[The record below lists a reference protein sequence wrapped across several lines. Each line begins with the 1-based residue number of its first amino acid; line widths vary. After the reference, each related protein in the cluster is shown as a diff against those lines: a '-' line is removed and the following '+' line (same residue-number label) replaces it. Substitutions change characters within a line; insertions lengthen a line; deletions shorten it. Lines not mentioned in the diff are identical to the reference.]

1 MDDSFKEK
9 LTDILKD
16 RISISEGTRANY
28 ARGEDAYEPV
38 LSQAVVFPESNEE
51 VSKILKLCNE
61 NKVPVVPFGT
71 GTSLEG
77 HAVGN
82 EKGITISLEKMN
94 KVLSVNAADF
104 DCRVQANV
112 TRKQLNEYLREDGV
126 FFPIDPGADA
136 ALGGMAACSASG
148 TMAVKY
154 GTMRTVVTG
163 LTVVLP
169 NGEII
174 KTGTRAKKSSAG
186 YNLTNLFIGSE
197 GTLGIITEV
206 HLRLS
211 PIPESIM
218 SAVCHFPD
226 LESAVLTAQEV
237 IQYGVPIARIEML
250 NKDQM
255 EISIKYSKLDKAEPL
270 PTLFFEFHGSEPS
283 NKESINIVEELS
295 KNNGG
300 SDFKWAESLEERNKL
315 WKARHE
321 IYYAVKSQGTNVKIY
336 ATDVCVPI
344 SKLVEC
350 IKFSENEIQQ
360 HGLKAPMVGHVG
372 DGNFHVTVIYD
383 PSKEGEY
390 EIIRNFSDKLID
402 KALELEGTITGEH
415 GIGLQKKKYLLR
427 EHADNLP
434 VMKAIAIASEEDLA
448 TAKIFQKHADM
459 LLFDSKPPSGA
470 SRPGGN
476 ALSFEWSL
484 VANQD
489 WRLPWMLA
497 GGIDVANLSL
507 AVEISGASAI
517 DVSSGVED
525 SKGFKSPVKI
535 KELLYFAATL

>member
-1 MDDSFKEK
+1 MNELLQKGLK
-9 LTDILKD
+9 QILNG
-16 RISISEGTRANY
+16 RFSLSESTRANY
-28 ARGEDAYEPV
+28 ARGEDSYEPV
-38 LSQAVVFPESNEE
+38 LSQAVAFPETNEE

-61 NKVPVVPFGT
+61 HKVPVVPFGT

-77 HAVGN
+77 HVVGN
-82 EKGITISLEKMN
+82 ENGITISLEKMN
-94 KVLSVNAADF
+94 KVLSVNGNDF

-136 ALGGMAACSASG
+136 ALGGMTATSASG

-154 GTMRTVVTG
+154 GTMRTIVSG
-163 LTVVLP
+163 LTVVLA
-169 NGEII
+169 NGDII

-255 EISIKYSKLDKAEPL
+255 EISIKYSKLENVEPL
-270 PTLFFEFHGSEPS
+270 PTLFFEFHGSESS
-283 NKESINIVEELS
+283 NKESIKIVEELS

-300 SDFKWAESLEERNKL
+300 NDFKWAESIEDRNKL

-321 IYYAVKSQGTNVKIY
+321 IYYAVKAQGTNVKIY
-336 ATDVCVPI
+336 ATDICVPI
-344 SKLVEC
+344 SNLVEC
-350 IKFSENEIQQ
+350 IKFSEKEIQQ

-383 PSKEGEY
+383 PAKKGEY

-415 GIGLQKKKYLLR
+415 GIGLQKKEYLLK
-427 EHADNLP
+427 EHPDNLP
-434 VMKAIAIASEEDLA
+434 LMKSIKRSLDVNNIMNPGKVFDL
-448 TAKIFQKHADM
+448 D
-459 LLFDSKPPSGA
+459 
-470 SRPGGN
+470 
-476 ALSFEWSL
+476 
-484 VANQD
+484 
-489 WRLPWMLA
+489 
-497 GGIDVANLSL
+497 
-507 AVEISGASAI
+507 
-517 DVSSGVED
+517 
-525 SKGFKSPVKI
+525 
-535 KELLYFAATL
+535 

>member
-1 MDDSFKEK
+1 MNELLQKELK
-9 LTDILKD
+9 QILNG
-16 RISISEGTRANY
+16 RFSLSESTRANY
-28 ARGEDAYEPV
+28 ARGEDSYEPV
-38 LSQAVVFPESNEE
+38 LSQAVAFPETNEE

-61 NKVPVVPFGT
+61 HKVPVVPFGT

-77 HAVGN
+77 HVVGN
-82 EKGITISLEKMN
+82 ENGITISLEKMN
-94 KVLSVNAADF
+94 KVLSVNGNDF

-112 TRKQLNEYLREDGV
+112 TRKQLNEYLREDGI

-136 ALGGMAACSASG
+136 ALGGMAATSASG

-154 GTMRTVVTG
+154 GTMRTVVSG
-163 LTVVLP
+163 LTVVLA
-169 NGEII
+169 NGDII

-255 EISIKYSKLDKAEPL
+255 EISIKYSKLENVEPL
-270 PTLFFEFHGSEPS
+270 PTLFFEFHGSESS
-283 NKESINIVEELS
+283 NKESIKIVEELS

-300 SDFKWAESLEERNKL
+300 NDFKWAESIEDRNKL

-321 IYYAVKSQGTNVKIY
+321 IYYAVKAQGTNVKIY
-336 ATDVCVPI
+336 ATDICVPI
-344 SKLVEC
+344 SNLVEC
-350 IKFSENEIQQ
+350 IKFSEKEIQQ

-383 PSKEGEY
+383 PAKKGEY

-415 GIGLQKKKYLLR
+415 GIGLQKKEYLLK
-427 EHADNLP
+427 EHPDNLP
-434 VMKAIAIASEEDLA
+434 LMKSIKRSLDVNNIMNPGKVFDL
-448 TAKIFQKHADM
+448 
-459 LLFDSKPPSGA
+459 
-470 SRPGGN
+470 N
-476 ALSFEWSL
+476 
-484 VANQD
+484 
-489 WRLPWMLA
+489 
-497 GGIDVANLSL
+497 
-507 AVEISGASAI
+507 
-517 DVSSGVED
+517 
-525 SKGFKSPVKI
+525 
-535 KELLYFAATL
+535 